1 MLRLLAFW
9 NTEKELKN
17 KTHACFLTGE
27 KGEFKFMENY
37 CLLTDA
43 PADLSLP
50 LAQEL
55 GIELIPMPLD
65 IDGKPYLFT
74 CFDDSLRMKT
84 FYDLLR
90 EGKFAHTSQIN
101 ETIYMDRFKRH
112 LENGEDILY
121 LCFSSGLS
129 NTYNA
134 ACLCVEQ
141 LSRQY
146 PDRRIVC
153 IDTLCASSGEGLL
166 AYTAAKKKQAGA
178 SLEEVRQWV
187 ERMRDHVCHCF
198 KVEDL
203 DHLRR
208 GGRISATTAVV
219 GSALQIKPILVVDHA
234 GKLQNVAKMRG
245 RKRAQEY
252 QLSALERNLLPGA
265 ENDTL
270 TIGHGDCQEE
280 AEAMRDAILA
290 RCPQIQHVI
299 ILPVG
304 AIIGTHVG
312 PGMLTVNFYGKD
324 KMCK

>member
-1 MLRLLAFW
+1 
-9 NTEKELKN
+9 
-17 KTHACFLTGE
+17 
-27 KGEFKFMENY
+27 MENY

-55 GIELIPMPLD
+55 GIEIIPMPLD

-74 CFDDSLRMKT
+74 CFDETLRVSD
-84 FYDLLR
+84 FYNQLR
-90 EGKFAHTSQIN
+90 DGKFAHTSQIN
-101 ETIYMDRFKRH
+101 ETIYMDRFKKH
-112 LENGEDILY
+112 LEQGEDILY

-129 NTYNA
+129 STYSA
-134 ACLCVEQ
+134 ACLCVER
-141 LSRQY
+141 LSAEY
-146 PDRRIVC
+146 PQRRIVC

-178 SLEEVRQWV
+178 SLDDIKDWV
-187 ERMRDHVCHCF
+187 LSMRDHVCHCF

-219 GSALQIKPILVVDHA
+219 GSALQIKPILVVDHD
-234 GKLQNVAKMRG
+234 GKLQNIAKMRG
-245 RKRAQEY
+245 RKRAMEF
-252 QLSALERNLLPGA
+252 QLSALERNLLPGS

-270 TIGHGDCQEE
+270 TIGHGDCEE
-280 AEAMRDAILA
+280 DAKVLAEVIKQ
-290 RCPQIQHVI
+290 RCPQIKNVI

-304 AIIGTHVG
+304 AIIGAHVG
-312 PGMLTVNFYGKD
+312 PGMITVNFYGKD
-324 KMCK
+324 KMCN